1 MVCGNPS
8 PFTDAIL
15 QLWYKS
21 AYTLPSSDYIKF
33 RNETTSISI
42 NLVWLGVNQNAV
54 FIQAYHFLVFGLVV
68 LVILEILY

>member
-21 AYTLPSSDYIKF
+21 AYTLPSPDYIKL
-33 RNETTSISI
+33 RDETVSVSI
-42 NLVWLGVNQNAV
+42 NLIWLGVNQNAV
-54 FIQAYHFLVFGLVV
+54 
-68 LVILEILY
+68 LYRPITFWYFV